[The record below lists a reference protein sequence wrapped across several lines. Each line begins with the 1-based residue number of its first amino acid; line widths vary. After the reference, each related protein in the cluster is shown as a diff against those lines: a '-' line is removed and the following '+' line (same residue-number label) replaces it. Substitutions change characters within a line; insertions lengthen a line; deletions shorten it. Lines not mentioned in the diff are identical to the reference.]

1 MNKRKMLEVLAIYFM
16 EKGSFLTAREYKAEG
31 DGPYKL
37 PAIRRAFTSY
47 ALLPKLMRR
56 NHPEVYQIIMEG
68 KAAEVAEAAN
78 DEEPAEDTAK
88 QADAEDTEADEE

>member
-1 MNKRKMLEVLAIYFM
+1 MLEVLAIYFM

-56 NHPEVYQIIMEG
+56 NHPEVYAIIMEG
-68 KAAEVAEAAN
+68 RAAEVANAAK
-78 DEEPAEDTAK
+78 EEVPAEDTAK
-88 QADAEDTEADEE
+88 KADVKPAEDKDEDED

>member
-1 MNKRKMLEVLAIYFM
+1 MNKRKMLETLAIYFM

-68 KAAEVAEAAN
+68 KAAEVAA
-78 DEEPAEDTAK
+78 DRPAEDPAK
-88 QADAEDTEADEE
+88 LADVAEDKDENED